1 MDSNMDIIDVIK
13 SRRSVRKYRSDPV
26 RREDIITILEAA
38 HSAPSAMNHKPWEFL
53 VITGEKILKMG
64 ENFLPIVEQFSA
76 GWKLSN
82 VQGSISRDEFLTFAR
97 YYGGAPVVIVIL
109 FEKQSHENFQ
119 KAYLE
124 SASAAME
131 NLLLAATARG
141 LGTCWMTGPLAD
153 EESLRR
159 IIEIPETKEIVA
171 VTPVGYPL
179 ETPGPVPDQYS
190 GGDLESK
197 IRWIE

>member
-1 MDSNMDIIDVIK
+1 MDRIMDIINVIK

-38 HSAPSAMNHKPWEFL
+38 HAAPSAMNHKPWEFL
-53 VITGEKILKMG
+53 VITGEKILEMG
-64 ENFLPIVEQFSA
+64 ESFLPIVEQFSA
-76 GWKLSN
+76 GWKSSN
-82 VQGSISRDEFLTFAR
+82 VGGSISRNEFLTFAR
-97 YYGGAPVVIVIL
+97 YYGGAPVVIMIVY
-109 FEKQSHENFQ
+109 EKQSIPNFQ

-131 NLLLAATARG
+131 NMLLAATALG

-153 EESLRR
+153 EESLRG
-159 IIEIPETKEIVA
+159 ILDIPERNEIVA

-179 ETPGPVPDQYS
+179 ETPGSGADQYS
-190 GGDLESK
+190 GTDLESK

>member
-1 MDSNMDIIDVIK
+1 MEIIDVIQ

-53 VITGEKILKMG
+53 VITGEKVLKMG
-64 ENFLPIVEQFSA
+64 ESFLPIVEQFSA
-76 GWKLSN
+76 GWKSSN
-82 VQGSISRDEFLTFAR
+82 VNGSISRDEFLTFAR

-109 FEKQSHENFQ
+109 FEKQALPNFQ

-131 NLLLAATARG
+131 NLLLAATALG

-153 EESLRR
+153 EESLRE
-159 IIEIPETKEIVA
+159 ILDIPETKEIVA
-171 VTPVGYPL
+171 VTPVGYPVEEPGQVSTPTLIPNL
-179 ETPGPVPDQYS
+179 EN
-190 GGDLESK
+190 K